1 MQYILYAYVLMSQL
15 HKAIVNLRVEE
26 LPVSI

>member
-1 MQYILYAYVLMSQL
+1 MQYILYAYVLMFQL
-15 HKAIVNLRVEE
+15 HKVVNLRVEE